1 MKIMA
6 MKVLHNLIAPIQA
19 ATFIC
24 IMADETT
31 DAANKEQVVVCLRW
45 VDNDFIGLYEVE
57 STEASVIRNVFKRL
71 DIPIAKLQGQCY
83 DGASAMSGS
92 KAGVAKQILDE
103 QPKAIYTHCYGHS
116 LNLACSDTIRQSKII
131 KNAFD
136 TAYEMFNRISG
147 FIGTMNN
154 TFKNMKYIQLDDT

>member
-1 MKIMA
+1 MAEKKKTDKYTTSDIQNEIMKIMA

-45 VDNDFIGLYEVE
+45 VDNALRLHWLIQGRVNRN
-57 STEASVIRNVFKRL
+57 IRSSCRDVFKRL
-71 DIPIAKLQGQCY
+71 DIPIVKFKGNAMMELQQCLVLRQMLQSRY
-83 DGASAMSGS
+83 LMSS
-92 KAGVAKQILDE
+92 QKQYILID
-103 QPKAIYTHCYGHS
+103 CYGHS

-131 KNAFD
+131 V
-136 TAYEMFNRISG
+136 
-147 FIGTMNN
+147 
-154 TFKNMKYIQLDDT
+154 

>member
-1 MKIMA
+1 MQARLPIIRGHGDETESNFIQLLKLRSEDDPRVEAWLKKKTDKYTTFDIQNEIIKIIA

-45 VDNDFIGLYEVE
+45 VDNVLEPTKTSLAYTRYRVN
-57 STEASVIRNVFKRL
+57 EASAVLAVIRDVFKRL
-71 DIPIAKLQGQCY
+71 DIPIAKLRGQCY

-92 KAGVAKQILDE
+92 ISRCCKA
-103 QPKAIYTHCYGHS
+103 
-116 LNLACSDTIRQSKII
+116 DT
-131 KNAFD
+131 
-136 TAYEMFNRISG
+136 
-147 FIGTMNN
+147 
-154 TFKNMKYIQLDDT
+154 